1 MRVDNLSVAFIG
13 AGNMATAMIQGLL
26 KTGLSAQQIS
36 AADPLASA
44 RENLAAQGIAA
55 LEDNASAC
63 HNANVVV
70 LAIKPQV
77 AASVV
82 TSLDLGPNQLVVSI
96 MAGIELASLSAWLPG
111 GQPIV
116 RCMPNTPALVGAG
129 MTALYA
135 NPGVT
140 DPQREHAAHILQAAG
155 ETVWV
160 DHEGA
165 LDAVTAL
172 SGSGP
177 AYYFLLME
185 AMIESG
191 TAMGLDETL
200 ARKLTL
206 QTAYGAAFMALH
218 SDDPPAQ
225 LRKNVTSPG
234 GTTERALNVMQ
245 DGGLATV
252 VKQAVI
258 AAQHRATELAVEFG
272 SSS

>member
-1 MRVDNLSVAFIG
+1 
-13 AGNMATAMIQGLL
+13 MASAMIQGLL
-26 KTGLSAQQIS
+26 KTGLSAHQIS
-36 AADPLASA
+36 ASDPLASA
-44 RENLAAQGIAA
+44 RENVAVQGVRA
-55 LEDNASAC
+55 LDDNALAC
-63 HNANVVV
+63 HDADVIV

-82 TSLDLGPNQLVVSI
+82 GSLGLGPSQLVVSI
-96 MAGIELASLSAWLPG
+96 MAGIELASLSAWLPSG
-111 GQPIV
+111 HPIV

-135 NPGVT
+135 NASVT
-140 DPQREHAAHILQAAG
+140 ERQRELAAHILQAAG

-160 DHEGA
+160 DHEDA

-218 SDDPPAQ
+218 SDHPPAQ

-234 GTTERALNVMQ
+234 GTTERALSIMHE
-245 DGGLATV
+245 GGMAQV
-252 VKQAVI
+252 VKNAVI
-258 AAQHRATELAVEFG
+258 AAQHRAKELAVEFG